1 MNHKISDVKLKGLP
15 RKREGLPREKK
26 NRKREGKD
34 INFVQLSYTQED
46 LGVTILKMKTR
57 KTGRETRDG

>member
-1 MNHKISDVKLKGLP
+1 MNHQISDVKLKGLP

-26 NRKREGKD
+26 NRKREGKA
-34 INFVQLSYTQED
+34 FFQLSYTQGD

-57 KTGRETRDG
+57 KTGRETRGG